1 MWSISFVASVC
12 IVGTLATASEF
23 SFWDRCQTT
32 VTDCVL
38 SISGAR
44 YAYAS
49 AYSEGASEWYLLG
62 GMGQTQPTNMFET
75 LDSVSV
81 VELPSTASSSTGF
94 ACSSAYASQLPQASS
109 QGAAAAIDGKLIAF
123 GGFGGANNNYS
134 YIDDVFDSSIA
145 TQSAFGT
152 SLQSMPVPW
161 SAGCS
166 VTVGQKVYF
175 MGGLQNGVISGESFV
190 YDTASDSW
198 TALTVG
204 QKVYFMGGL
213 QNGVI
218 SGESFVY
225 DTVSDS
231 WTALSAM
238 TQSRFAPGCSYYNE
252 KIYVF
257 GGQTAGGEWGYG
269 DYLDSVEIYDI
280 ASQTWSLSSATLSYQ
295 ANWMSTSYL
304 SVADQNLVVVMG
316 GASGYPATVYDN
328 LDVYDIDNDAI
339 IARET
344 MPLARYAF
352 QSITLPHGEWN
363 SRHILIAGGKNAD
376 GEAESKV
383 EMIQCSEETIESTT
397 MEPTTMEPEAT
408 TTSTLPGAAVHILP
422 TAFLY
427 CLIGLLA
434 ITFV

>member
-1 MWSISFVASVC
+1 VC

-81 VELPSTASSSTGF
+81 VELPSTATSSTGF

-198 TALTVG
+198 ATLP
-204 QKVYFMGGL
+204 
-213 QNGVI
+213 
-218 SGESFVY
+218 
-225 DTVSDS
+225 
-231 WTALSAM
+231 AM